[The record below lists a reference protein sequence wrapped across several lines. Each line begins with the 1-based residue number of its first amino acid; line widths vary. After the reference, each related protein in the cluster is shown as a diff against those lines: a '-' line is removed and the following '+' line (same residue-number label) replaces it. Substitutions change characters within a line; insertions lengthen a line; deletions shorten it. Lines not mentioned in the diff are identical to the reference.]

1 MLFLDDLIEKTKKI
15 MKEEFLK
22 DSRPWVVTFSGGK
35 DSTTVLH
42 LTIEMIL
49 ELPSEKRKKVFI
61 VASDTLVEM
70 PIITDYFYNK
80 INQIQKFIEKSKL
93 DIEIKI
99 LKPEIKES
107 FWSLLLGKGYPA
119 PNTSFRWCTERL
131 KIKPATKYLTSLAN
145 KYKSIVMLLGVR
157 KAESNTRKT
166 SIEKRELNFRG
177 FTKHNSVPNTF
188 TFSPI
193 KDWSNEEVWTFL
205 SSNKAPWGT
214 HEDMMKLYDKG
225 SGKGSGEAD
234 CNIAL
239 NPQDPSCGK
248 TRFGCWVCTVVNKD
262 KSMENM
268 LDTEEWMKPLNNFR
282 NKLLD
287 YRNDPTKRNKRRRTG
302 EKGLGPY
309 TMEVRREL
317 LLNLLEIENQLK
329 DKLHGKKLILD
340 EEIIQ
345 IQNEWENDGDFLN
358 SAIEIAKRFGRDINY
373 YSFNALEDEEKELAF
388 KHNLTPNFINKLLEI
403 EYNSKGLIRKN
414 IYKDLDE
421 LITSFAKGKIN
432 AN

>member
-1 MLFLDDLIEKTKKI
+1 MLFLNDLTEKTKKI

-42 LTIEMIL
+42 LTIEML
-49 ELPSEKRKKVFI
+49 FELPPEKRKKVFI

-70 PIITDYFYNK
+70 PVITDYFYKK
-80 INQIQKFIEKSKL
+80 IAQIQKFIEKSKL
-93 DIEIKI
+93 NIEIKI

-177 FTKHNSVPNTF
+177 FTKHNNVPNAF

-193 KDWSNEEVWTFL
+193 KEWTNEEVWTFL
-205 SSNKAPWGT
+205 SSNKAPWGS
-214 HEDMMKLYDKG
+214 HEDMMKLYD
-225 SGKGSGEAD
+225 KGSGEAD

-268 LDTEEWMKPLNNFR
+268 LYTEEWMKPLNEFR
-282 NKLLD
+282 NKLLK
-287 YRNDPTKRNKRRRTG
+287 YRNDPTKRNKRRRSG

-317 LLNLLEIENQLK
+317 LQNLLEIENQLK
-329 DKLHGKKLILD
+329 DKLNGKKLILD

-345 IQNEWENDGDFLN
+345 IQYEWENDGDFLN
-358 SAIEIAKRFGRDINY
+358 SAIEIAKNFGRDINY

-403 EYNSKGLIRKN
+403 EYNSKGLIRRN
-414 IYKDLDE
+414 IFKDLDE

-432 AN
+432 VN

>member
-1 MLFLDDLIEKTKKI
+1 MLFLNDLTEKTKKI

-42 LTIEMIL
+42 LTIEML
-49 ELPSEKRKKVFI
+49 FELPPEKRKKVFI

-70 PIITDYFYNK
+70 PVITDYFYKK
-80 INQIQKFIEKSKL
+80 IAQIQKFIEKSKL
-93 DIEIKI
+93 NIEIKI

-157 KAESNTRKT
+157 KAESNTRKK

-177 FTKHNSVPNTF
+177 FTKHNSVPNAF

-193 KDWSNEEVWTFL
+193 KEWTNEEVWTFL
-205 SSNKAPWGT
+205 SYNKAPWGS
-214 HEDMMKLYDKG
+214 HEDMMKLYD
-225 SGKGSGEAD
+225 KGSGEAD

-268 LDTEEWMKPLNNFR
+268 LYTEEWMKPLNEFR
-282 NKLLD
+282 NKLLK
-287 YRNDPTKRNKRRRTG
+287 YRNDPTKRNKRRRSG

-317 LLNLLEIENQLK
+317 LQNLLEIENQLK
-329 DKLHGKKLILD
+329 DKLNGKKLILD

-345 IQNEWENDGDFLN
+345 IQYEWENDGDFLN
-358 SAIEIAKRFGRDINY
+358 SAIEIAKNFGRDINY

-403 EYNSKGLIRKN
+403 EYNSKGLIRRN
-414 IYKDLDE
+414 IFKDLDE

-432 AN
+432 VN